1 MKKSCAT
8 EKKPFYAVLDNLEY
22 EGSTSRYVEQANVM
36 PSDPTRSR
44 LSRYLQIS
52 VILGRLIRYIL
63 RSKSWIVAQI
73 SSNELQGLYRRDT
86 GLYDKE
92 AQKRIHM

>member
-52 VILGRLIRYIL
+52 VILGR
-63 RSKSWIVAQI
+63 
-73 SSNELQGLYRRDT
+73 
-86 GLYDKE
+86 
-92 AQKRIHM
+92 